1 MGKNEKKK
9 KKNSTQERRRLWNPP
24 PHICP
29 GTAGEHTLAVF
40 EAVSSAVCVMEV
52 CLTDF
57 SVREPTFDINLQFLA
72 AGSWP
77 EKDKMYQSVFLSLN
91 WVSFPSEIKG
101 NIKFCYSKQYCS
113 NRKSLEENLAGLP
126 YSWCLGVGKE
136 CHIWTGKY
144 WIFFFFFF
152 SLST

>member
-57 SVREPTFDINLQFLA
+57 SVREPTFDIHLQFLA

-91 WVSFPSEIKG
+91 GISVPSEIKG

-113 NRKSLEENLAGLP
+113 TSENELPQSSTEQWKIFRGKSSRTSLLLV
-126 YSWCLGVGKE
+126 SWGRQRVSHLN
-136 CHIWTGKY
+136 W
-144 WIFFFFFF
+144 
-152 SLST
+152 

>member
-1 MGKNEKKK
+1 MCHG
-9 KKNSTQERRRLWNPP
+9 S
-24 PHICP
+24 
-29 GTAGEHTLAVF
+29 F
-40 EAVSSAVCVMEV
+40 

-126 YSWCLGVGKE
+126 YSWCFGVGKE
-136 CHIWTGKY
+136 RHIWTAKY
-144 WIFFFFFF
+144 WISFFF
-152 SLST
+152 SYLHNLIMETSLRDGLRFSKWVKILFHSTAKFNQEG

>member
-1 MGKNEKKK
+1 MKRKK

-57 SVREPTFDINLQFLA
+57 SVREPTFDIHLQFLA

-91 WVSFPSEIKG
+91 GISFPSEIKG

-113 NRKSLEENLAGLP
+113 TSENELPQSSTEQWKIFRGKSSRTSLLLV
-126 YSWCLGVGKE
+126 SWGRQRVSHLN
-136 CHIWTGKY
+136 W
-144 WIFFFFFF
+144 
-152 SLST
+152 

>member
-57 SVREPTFDINLQFLA
+57 SVREPTFDIHLQFLA

-91 WVSFPSEIKG
+91 GISFPSEIKG

-113 NRKSLEENLAGLP
+113 TSENELPQSSTEQWKIFRGKSSRTSLLLV
-126 YSWCLGVGKE
+126 SWGRQRVSHLN
-136 CHIWTGKY
+136 W
-144 WIFFFFFF
+144 
-152 SLST
+152 